1 MKKLIALLLV
11 MPSLCFALAN
21 DMILMQRNPADTGNI
36 TRIIPWT
43 SSDSLFWFDGAAV
56 QPKLVTLGSGL
67 SITAGILDSAPQ
79 VQSDWSAVSGLS
91 FIQNK
96 PTIPAA
102 QVNSDWSAVSGVSQ
116 ILNKPSAASQGS
128 ASRTLNTIFQVSAT
142 RNALVVYSIQIQVTA
157 SIAGGQNGDVILEIA
172 SDSGFTTNVQT
183 LAISGVGQTYTLAV
197 ALQGVQPQTQP
208 VTGFVPAGYYTR
220 LRTVNNTGTPVF
232 TYRSGQ
238 EVLL

>member
-1 MKKLIALLLV
+1 MKKLFALLLLT
-11 MPSLCFALAN
+11 PSLCFALAN
-21 DMILMQRNPADTGNI
+21 DMILMQRNPVDTGNI
-36 TRIIPWT
+36 TRIVPWT
-43 SSDSLFWFDGAAV
+43 AVDSLFWFDGTAV
-56 QPKLVTLGSGL
+56 QPKLVTLGTGL
-67 SITAGILDSAPQ
+67 SITTGVLNAA
-79 VQSDWSAVSGLS
+79 A
-91 FIQNK
+91 
-96 PTIPAA
+96 PAA
-102 QVNSDWSAVSGVSQ
+102 PSQ
-116 ILNKPSAASQGS
+116 SAASRSLNS
-128 ASRTLNTIFQVSAT
+128 AFQVSTT
-142 RNALVVYSIQIQVTA
+142 RNALVVYSVQIQVTA

-220 LRTVNNTGTPVF
+220 LRTVNNVGTPVF